1 MATEDVKAE
10 AVSVT
15 NGQETNTV
23 ISPVAQ
29 TTTVGKAA
37 TAGATADVKTTEEVA
52 DTKEETATADET
64 TSVLSLDLSDY
75 TEEKLTAMDEKGR
88 AEAKAALETI
98 LKVDIPNAV
107 LQVKEALKVVAAL
120 EEVKVKTELEKLEP
134 YARWGAIV
142 ILFGLV
148 IKLLLR

>member
-10 AVSVT
+10 DVSVT
-15 NGQETNTV
+15 NGQETN
-23 ISPVAQ
+23 
-29 TTTVGKAA
+29 
-37 TAGATADVKTTEEVA
+37 
-52 DTKEETATADET
+52 DET

-75 TEEKLTAMDEKGR
+75 TKEKLTAMDEKER

-98 LKVDIPNAV
+98 LKVDIPNAI

-120 EEVKVKTELEKLEP
+120 EEVKVKTKLEKLEP

>member
-1 MATEDVKAE
+1 MENTDDVT
-10 AVSVT
+10 T
-15 NGQETNTV
+15 NG
-23 ISPVAQ
+23 
-29 TTTVGKAA
+29 
-37 TAGATADVKTTEEVA
+37 TAEQA
-52 DTKEETATADET
+52 TATAEQKT
-64 TSVLSLDLSDY
+64 TVAVEQTADAAAQDTKVATPVAAEDTKTDDTSSVSVLTLDLSDY
-75 TEEKLTAMDEKGR
+75 TEEKLTAMDEKER

-98 LKVDIPNAV
+98 LKVDIPNAI

-120 EEVKVKTELEKLEP
+120 EEVKAKTELEKLEP

>member
-1 MATEDVKAE
+1 MENTDDVT
-10 AVSVT
+10 T
-15 NGQETNTV
+15 NG
-23 ISPVAQ
+23 
-29 TTTVGKAA
+29 
-37 TAGATADVKTTEEVA
+37 TAEQA
-52 DTKEETATADET
+52 TATAEQKT
-64 TSVLSLDLSDY
+64 TVAVEQTADAAAQDTKVATPVAAEDTKTDDTSSVSVLTLDLSDY
-75 TEEKLTAMDEKGR
+75 TEEKLKVMDEKER

-98 LKVDIPNAV
+98 LKVDIPNAI

-120 EEVKVKTELEKLEP
+120 EEVKAKTELEKLEP

>member
-23 ISPVAQ
+23 IGPVAQ
-29 TTTVGKAA
+29 TTTVEKAA
-37 TAGATADVKTTEEVA
+37 A
-52 DTKEETATADET
+52 ADET

-98 LKVDIPNAV
+98 LKVDIPNAI